1 MKRRPILL
9 FAFPAFI
16 LVVLACERIATMLLG
31 SYPASPAMWRI
42 WLELRPLS
50 AMFWQQIDPYLYGSM
65 ALDAVILVAAALV
78 FWSACRVRPAAAFF
92 LANHVALLFA
102 GLMIASSSHSET
114 ASTVAAF
121 PMSNGLQF
129 ALKIDFTWQNSLV
142 LVLGFAACAYCHV
155 AFLRETR
162 LRAESLALR
171 LMTLGRDL

>member
-16 LVVLACERIATMLLG
+16 LMVLACERIATMLLG
-31 SYPASPAMWRI
+31 SYPASPAMWWI

-50 AMFWQQIDPYLYGSM
+50 AMFWQQIDRYLYGSM

-78 FWSACRVRPAAAFF
+78 CWSACRVRPAAAFF

-162 LRAESLALR
+162 LRGESLALR

>member
-16 LVVLACERIATMLLG
+16 LLILACERIATMLLG
-31 SYPASPAMWRI
+31 AYPASPAMWRI

-50 AMFWQQIDPYLYGSM
+50 ATFWQQVNLYVGGSM
-65 ALDAVILVAAALV
+65 AFDAVVLVAAAMV
-78 FWSACRVRPAAAFF
+78 CWSACRMRRATAFF
-92 LANHVALLFA
+92 MANHLALLFA

-114 ASTVAAF
+114 ASTLAAI

-142 LVLGFAACAYCHV
+142 LVLGLAACVYCHV

-162 LRAESLALR
+162 LRGQSMALR
-171 LMTLGRDL
+171 LMTLGRDI

>member
-78 FWSACRVRPAAAFF
+78 CWSACRVRPAAAFF

-114 ASTVAAF
+114 ASTVAGF
-121 PMSNGLQF
+121 PMYNGLQF
-129 ALKIDFTWQNSLV
+129 ALKIDLTWQNILV

>member
-1 MKRRPILL
+1 MKRRPIIL

-16 LVVLACERIATMLLG
+16 LMILAAERMATMLLG
-31 SYPASPAMWRI
+31 TFPASPAMWRI

-50 AMFWQQIDPYLYGSM
+50 AMFWQQVDLYLGGSM
-65 ALDAVILVAAALV
+65 ALDAAILAAVAMV
-78 FWSACRVRPAAAFF
+78 CWSACRMRRAAAFF

-102 GLMIASSSHSET
+102 GLMIASSSHSQT

-129 ALKIDFTWQNSLV
+129 ALGVDFTWQNSLV
-142 LVLGFAACAYCHV
+142 LVLGVAACAYCHV

-171 LMTLGRDL
+171 LMALGRDI